1 MSRQPPQSYLYKVK
15 NGMQKEKVLDAL
27 ESVVS
32 DDVIPALSQNEMESI
47 KENLTEII
55 YLQYIT
61 NGSVNSLR

>member
-1 MSRQPPQSYLYKVK
+1 
-15 NGMQKEKVLDAL
+15 MQKEKVLDAL